1 MSAQDWLRAAK
12 AEEQRLLR
20 EIMKT
25 VFFKQLEAV
34 RTVIAVYEGTAET
47 AAGKEREAV
56 ARAISMRAN
65 GPTSQHSFKAAN
77 AFSEISELAGDVNSR
92 AKPQ

>member
-34 RTVIAVYEGTAET
+34 RTVIAVYEGTPES
-47 AAGKEREAV
+47 AAAKEPEAA
-56 ARAISMRAN
+56 ARAISTRAN
-65 GPTSQHSFKAAN
+65 GPASQHSFKVAN
-77 AFSEISELAGDVNSR
+77 AITEVSGAAGDATRS
-92 AKPQ
+92 KPQ